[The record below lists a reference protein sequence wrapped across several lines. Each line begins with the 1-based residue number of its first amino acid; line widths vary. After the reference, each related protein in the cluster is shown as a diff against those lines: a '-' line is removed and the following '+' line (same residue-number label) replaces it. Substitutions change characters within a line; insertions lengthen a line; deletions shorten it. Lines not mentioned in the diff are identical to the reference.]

1 MMMKFQRPRSTSDVS
16 GREVC
21 KPATKQVYFII
32 SDSLDR
38 IVAAAELLLN
48 RFILDQ
54 DPKKRSK
61 SLVINMIRIDTF

>member
-21 KPATKQVYFII
+21 QPATKQVLI

-38 IVAAAELLLN
+38 IVAAAEVLL
-48 RFILDQ
+48 
-54 DPKKRSK
+54 S
-61 SLVINMIRIDTF
+61 